1 MRIVLLFRLALSL
14 ALLTP
19 AVGFAAQN
27 GRPVTVPSQG
37 QVDTLLK
44 DLKRQRNERAAERI
58 AARIQNRWAE
68 SGSASVDL
76 MMGWA
81 QKAMNERKFD
91 VALDFLD
98 QVVVLK
104 PDYAEGWNR
113 RATAHYLMHNFKMSM
128 SDLDRT
134 LQLEPRHF
142 GALSGIARIM
152 SENGDKELALQ
163 AWEKVL
169 AIYPMMRSAQQE
181 VSTITEDLTGSA
193 I

>member
-1 MRIVLLFRLALSL
+1 MRIVLLFRLALSF

-19 AVGFAAQN
+19 AVAFAAQK
-27 GRPVTVPSQG
+27 GRPVTVPNHG

-113 RATAHYLMHNFKMSM
+113 RATAHYLMNNFKMSM

-142 GALSGIARIM
+142 GALSGLARIM

-169 AIYPMMRSAQQE
+169 TIYPMMRSAQQE
-181 VSTITEDLTGSA
+181 VSDITEDLTGSA